1 MHVVKICNTKHD
13 LKIIPVCVTPV
24 KIFPETSKLSTIRQ
38 MFFRI
43 LFLSKRWSVRNSEN
57 KWSNK
62 NLHRTILTVV
72 SVQFKSSYWM
82 YDLEQKII
90 FAWEKN
96 HFSQKGPVFQN
107 RYFYSWIV
115 FGILED
121 QCCGKY
127 FCMTIWAEPHKAK
140 KWEHYSFCI
149 S

>member
-121 QCCGKY
+121 QCC
-127 FCMTIWAEPHKAK
+127 MTIWAEPHKAK